1 MSVSEILPIAIED
14 ELKHSY
20 LEYAMSVI
28 VSRALPD
35 VRDGLKPVH
44 RRVLFAMHV
53 LGNDYNKA
61 YKKSA
66 RVVGDVI
73 GKYHPHGDS
82 AVYETI
88 VRMAQNFSLRYLLV
102 DGQGNFGSVDGDSAA
117 AMRYTEVRMTK
128 LTHELIADLEK
139 DTVDWEDNY
148 DGTERIPKVM
158 PTRVPN
164 LLINGAAGIAVG
176 MATNMAPHNLTEV
189 LNACLAYIDD
199 SNISIEGLMQY
210 ISGPDF
216 PTGGIIY
223 GRAGIVDAYR
233 TGKGRLHIRGKYHF
247 EEDEKTSRITI
258 VFTEIPYQ
266 ANKARVIER
275 IAELVKEKKL
285 EGISELRDESD
296 KDGMRIAVDLKR
308 GENAEVIVN
317 NLFLQTPLQSS
328 FSINMVC
335 LDNGQPKLM
344 NLKDLVAAFIRHRQ
358 EVVTRR
364 TMYELRKA
372 RERGHTLEGLAVAL
386 ANIDDIIVTIKTSS
400 SPSEARERLLAKQWQ
415 AGGVLALLE
424 KSGHRS
430 VRPDEIEGED
440 LSNPFGLTGD
450 QYRLSPAQVNA
461 ILELRLHRLTGLEH
475 DKLLAE
481 YSEILVQ
488 IAKLQAILDSFE
500 LLMNVIRA
508 ELRAILEQY
517 GDERRTAIIESR
529 IDFTR
534 EDLIP
539 EEQVVLTV
547 SKTGY
552 AKTQLLSDYA
562 AQRRGGRGKSAT
574 NMKEDDYIQHLIVT
588 SNHATVLC
596 FTDKG
601 KVYSLKVYDVPQASR
616 GSRGRPMVNLL
627 PLEATETITAILP
640 VIDAPKKFKERFVN
654 FKEFVSSNSTEL
666 QKTEMISKPLVELE
680 EILATLSEDSV
691 DEIPEVLKVPLKA
704 LNAMFIEQ
712 AALNVQSDDLL
723 GDLVDGESNESTL
736 GSTTLGSELLDQFA
750 AQVLSVV
757 QNHYVFMATQQ
768 GTVKRVELEQFSNVR
783 SNGLR
788 AIELND
794 DDTLIGVAVTDGEQQ
809 IMLFSNE
816 GKAIRFAETDVR
828 CMGRTAK
835 GVRGIR
841 IGTVQEVDQDVD
853 LDNVPDTDEQDDTE
867 DTPAN
872 IVTRV
877 VSLVVVPENG
887 EVLTAC
893 ANGYGKRT
901 PVGDYPTK
909 RRGGKGVI
917 AIKTSARNGELVGAV
932 SIDEDHELLLI
943 TNGGTLVRTRA
954 SEIATTGRNAQGV
967 RLIRV
972 GEDEVLVG
980 VVSLDDIAVE
990 DEFIESIDPEA
1001 AIEDTDTDVIDAEV
1015 ADSDVEI
1022 ADSAEVADVDGE
1034 SNATPEADTE

>member
-1 MSVSEILPIAIED
+1 MSVSEISPIAIEE

-20 LEYAMSVI
+20 LDYAMSVI

-44 RRVLFAMHV
+44 RRALFAMHE

-88 VRMAQNFSLRYLLV
+88 VRMAQDFSLRYLLV

-128 LTHELIADLEK
+128 LAHELLADLEK

-148 DGTERIPKVM
+148 DGTERIPQVM

-189 LNACLAYIDD
+189 INACLAYVED
-199 SNISIEGLMQY
+199 SHISIEGLMQH

-223 GRAGIVDAYR
+223 GKSGIVDAYR

-247 EEDEKTSRITI
+247 EEDEKTGRISI
-258 VFTEIPYQ
+258 IFTEIPYQ

-296 KDGMRIAVDLKR
+296 KDGMRIAIDLKR
-308 GENAEVIVN
+308 NENAEIIVN
-317 NLFLQTPLQSS
+317 NLFLHTPLQSS

-344 NLKDLVAAFIRHRQ
+344 NLKDLIAAFIRHRQ

-364 TMYELRKA
+364 TLFELRKA
-372 RERGHTLEGLAVAL
+372 RERGHILEGLAVAL
-386 ANIDDIIVTIKTSS
+386 ANIDGIISTIKASAN
-400 SPSEARERLLAKQWQ
+400 PAEARERLLAGQWQ

-424 KSGHRS
+424 KSGHKS

-440 LSNPFGLTGD
+440 LSKPFGLTD
-450 QYRLSPAQVNA
+450 SQYRLSPAQVAA
-461 ILELRLHRLTGLEH
+461 ILELRLHRLTGLEQ

-481 YSEILVQ
+481 YSEILSQ
-488 IAKLQAILDSFE
+488 IAELQAILDSFE
-500 LLMNVIRA
+500 LLMDVIRA

-517 GDERRTAIIESR
+517 GDARRTEIIESR
-529 IDFTR
+529 VDFSR

-539 EEQVVLTV
+539 EEEVVLTV
-547 SKTGY
+547 SKAGY
-552 AKTQLLSDYA
+552 AKTQPLSDYA

-574 NMKEDDYIQHLIVT
+574 SMKEDDYIEHLIVA

-596 FTDKG
+596 FTSRG
-601 KVYSLKVYDVPQASR
+601 KVYWLKVYDVPQASR
-616 GSRGRPMVNLL
+616 GSKGRPIVNLL
-627 PLEATETITAILP
+627 PLEANESVTAILP
-640 VIDAPKKFKERFVN
+640 LREY
-654 FKEFVSSNSTEL
+654 
-666 QKTEMISKPLVELE
+666 
-680 EILATLSEDSV
+680 
-691 DEIPEVLKVPLKA
+691 
-704 LNAMFIEQ
+704 
-712 AALNVQSDDLL
+712 SD
-723 GDLVDGESNESTL
+723 
-736 GSTTLGSELLDQFA
+736 
-750 AQVLSVV
+750 
-757 QNHYVFMATQQ
+757 NHYVFMATHC
-768 GTVKRVELEQFSNVR
+768 GTVKRVELEQFSRPR
-783 SNGLR
+783 SNGLI
-788 AIELND
+788 AIDLTD
-794 DDTLIGVAVTDGEQQ
+794 DDKLIGVAITDGSQQ
-809 IMLFSNE
+809 IMLFTNE

-841 IGTVQEVDQDVD
+841 IGNQVEVDPEDT
-853 LDNVPDTDEQDDTE
+853 LDASGDADEQDDSNE
-867 DTPAN
+867 ACDN
-872 IVTRV
+872 SSSRV

-917 AIKTSARNGELVGAV
+917 AIKTSERNGELVGAV
-932 SIDEDHELLLI
+932 SIDEHRELLLI
-943 TNGGTLVRTRA
+943 SNGGTMVRTRA
-954 SEIATTGRNAQGV
+954 AEIATTGRNAQGV

-972 GEDEVLVG
+972 DEDEVLVG
-980 VVSLDDIAVE
+980 VVSV
-990 DEFIESIDPEA
+990 A
-1001 AIEDTDTDVIDAEV
+1001 AIEEEDDDLLVEAADDSVSELAGSEQDAEV
-1015 ADSDVEI
+1015 STDSLNDTS
-1022 ADSAEVADVDGE
+1022 DAEQ
-1034 SNATPEADTE
+1034 PE

>member
-73 GKYHPHGDS
+73 GKYHPHGDF

-88 VRMAQNFSLRYLLV
+88 VRMAQDFSLRYLLV

-128 LTHELIADLEK
+128 LTHELLADLDK

-148 DGTERIPKVM
+148 DGSERIPRVM
-158 PTRVPN
+158 PTRIPN

-189 LNACLAYIDD
+189 LNACLAYVDD
-199 SNISIEGLMQY
+199 SHISIEGLMQH

-223 GRAGIVDAYR
+223 GRSGIVDAYR

-247 EEDEKTSRITI
+247 EEEEKTGRTTI

-266 ANKARVIER
+266 ANKAKVIER

-296 KDGMRIAVDLKR
+296 KDGMRIAIDLKR

-344 NLKDLVAAFIRHRQ
+344 NLKDLIAAFIRHRQ

-364 TMYELRKA
+364 TMFELRKA

-386 ANIDDIIVTIKTSS
+386 ANIDDIIATIKTSS

-450 QYRLSPAQVNA
+450 QYRLSPAQVGA
-461 ILELRLHRLTGLEH
+461 ILELRLHRLTGLEQ
-475 DKLLAE
+475 DKLLGE
-481 YSEILVQ
+481 YSEILEQ

-500 LLMNVIRA
+500 LLMDVIRT

-517 GDERRTAIIESR
+517 GDARRTAIVESR

-596 FTDKG
+596 FTDSG

-640 VIDAPKKFKERFVN
+640 VMDAPKKFKERFVN
-654 FKEFVSSNSTEL
+654 FKAFVESQTAALQQIEL
-666 QKTEMISKPLVELE
+666 INKPFAELE

-691 DEIPEVLKVPLKA
+691 DELPEVLKAPLKA
-704 LNAMFIEQ
+704 LDAILTEQ
-712 AALNVQSDDLL
+712 AAAE
-723 GDLVDGESNESTL
+723 ES
-736 GSTTLGSELLDQFA
+736 GLGSEVLVQFA
-750 AQVLSVV
+750 EQVQNVV
-757 QNHYVFMATQQ
+757 QNHYVFMATQC

-788 AIELND
+788 AIELNE
-794 DDTLIGVAVTDGEQQ
+794 DDTLIGVAITDGEQQ

-841 IGTVQEVDQDVD
+841 IGTVQDIDQEDLSESDDQD
-853 LDNVPDTDEQDDTE
+853 DNDDSSISS
-867 DTPAN
+867 A
-872 IVTRV
+872 TRV

-917 AIKTSARNGELVGAV
+917 AIKTSERNGELVGAV

-990 DEFIESIDPEA
+990 EEELADGL
-1001 AIEDTDTDVIDAEV
+1001 EV
-1015 ADSDVEI
+1015 ADMDADAALENLDSDN
-1022 ADSAEVADVDGE
+1022 ADAEQLAATGDGD
-1034 SNATPEADTE
+1034 TVPETETE